1 MDAALRLAPSG
12 ETESLT
18 WAEIATRYPDQ
29 YVCLVDVVHPR
40 RGDPDIVSARVVGN
54 GATGDAAFAPIRDRE
69 TQYPR
74 FAVRFTGES
83 TIPLTRP
90 SFVFDD
96 QDLELLQS

>member
-1 MDAALRLAPSG
+1 MDAAEKFGSVG
-12 ETESLT
+12 TEPLL
-18 WAEIATRYPDQ
+18 WAEICRRYPDQ

-40 RGDPDIVSARVVGN
+40 RGDPDIVTARVVGS
-54 GATGDAAFAPIRDRE
+54 GATDDAAFKPIRDLA

-83 TIPLTRP
+83 TIPLIRP

-96 QDLELLQS
+96 EDLNLLQS